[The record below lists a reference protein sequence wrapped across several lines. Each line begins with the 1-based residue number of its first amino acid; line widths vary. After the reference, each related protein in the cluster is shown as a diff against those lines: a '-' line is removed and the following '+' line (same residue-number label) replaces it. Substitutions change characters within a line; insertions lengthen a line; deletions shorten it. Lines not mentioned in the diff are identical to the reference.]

1 MTKKI
6 KLNNADMK
14 YLQADLHVE
23 EASEANAAPKF
34 LIKANAGSRMA
45 FPDGDIVIDLAGFVS
60 QKDARAIP
68 ILYGHDWDQQLGHA
82 TVARVDDEGI
92 WLEGIVSVPSERARE
107 WAASAKAG
115 FPWQASL
122 GFMVADSLAVEE
134 DDEIDVNGRVE
145 KGPVTIAT
153 GVQIWE
159 CSVVT
164 FGADAQT
171 SANVTAAAPRSE
183 TPNESS
189 GDEVKAME
197 DKEKIV
203 EAEATPNVAEVSVD
217 AELEKI
223 RAARVEENRRVD
235 ALEAIAKQYGDREY
249 LNAAISEGWTADR
262 FELETLRHARRNA
275 PVPCAPSDV
284 DAGEV
289 AAAAMLRACG
299 IKPTERT
306 FGQAVLEAADR
317 VKSSDLRGV
326 FEAATGFTPTEA
338 QRYDGREYFQ
348 AASLSTYN
356 LPNVL
361 SKTANAILLN
371 ALGNYER
378 RWTPLF
384 KVSSVNDFRKVER
397 FRLDNDFEFQEVAE
411 GQEFEHGT
419 QTESG
424 WEIQAKTYGKQYVL
438 GWQSMINGEALGVF
452 SDIMQQIA
460 FGAESKLNRICW
472 SLVMNPGNASD
483 GTAFYHASHGSLKT
497 SCALTLA
504 NLSAA
509 ISVFMTRKKANGV
522 PIGVEPRYLVVPPS
536 LLSTARNIVN
546 ATWVNAS
553 GVEGMDFNP
562 MKGIVEIVTAPQLEF
577 AEFTNYS
584 ATTWYLFAD
593 PNSLAP
599 FEIAYLRGQQTP
611 VIRSSELEIGRLG
624 LAIDGHISFGVLA
637 EDWRGALKCTSGA

>member
-1 MTKKI
+1 MTKQI
-6 KLNNADMK
+6 NRSDADLK
-14 YLQADLHVE
+14 YIQADLQIK
-23 EASEANAAPKF
+23 AAEQGAPPKF
-34 LIKANAGSRMA
+34 LIKANAGSRMS
-45 FPDGDIVIDLAGFVS
+45 FPDGDVVIDLAGMVT

-68 ILYGHDWDQQLGHA
+68 ILYGHDWDAQLGHA
-82 TVARVDDEGI
+82 TVARVDESGV
-92 WLEGIVSVPSERARE
+92 WLEGVVSVPSERAKE
-107 WAASAKAG
+107 WTESAKAG

-122 GFMVADSLAVEE
+122 GFLVTDSIKIED
-134 DDEIDVNGRVE
+134 DDEIEVNGRTE
-145 KGPVTIAT
+145 KGAVTVAT

-164 FGADAQT
+164 FGADSQT
-171 SANVTAAAPRSE
+171 SAEITASRPAGIVKVFD
-183 TPNESS
+183 NK
-189 GDEVKAME
+189 EVKSME
-197 DKEKIV
+197 IKENLIEAKS
-203 EAEATPNVAEVSVD
+203 AEAPIEKAEESVVD
-217 AELEKI
+217 ELEKI
-223 RAARVEENRRVD
+223 RAARVKENERID

-249 LNAAISEGWTADR
+249 LNAAITEGWTADR
-262 FELETLRHARRNA
+262 LELETLRHARRNA
-275 PVPCAPSDV
+275 PTPCAPSNV
-284 DAGEV
+284 DAGDV

-299 IKPTERT
+299 VKPSERM
-306 FGQAVLEAADR
+306 FGQAVLEAAER

-326 FEAATGFTPTEA
+326 FEAATGFAPTEA

-348 AASLSTYN
+348 AASISTYN

-361 SKTANAILLN
+361 SRTANAILLN

-378 RWTPLF
+378 RWAPLF
-384 KVSSVNDFRKVER
+384 KVTSVNDFRKVER
-397 FRLDNDFEFQEVAE
+397 WRLDNDFEFQEVAE

-472 SLVMNPGNASD
+472 SLVMDPGTASD
-483 GTAFYHASHGSLKT
+483 GTAFYHANHGSLKT
-497 SCALTLA
+497 SCPLTLA

-509 ISVFMTRKKANGV
+509 VSTFMTRKKANGT
-522 PIGVEPRYLVVPPS
+522 PIDVEPRYLVVPPS

-546 ATWVNAS
+546 ATWINAS

-562 MKGIVEIVTAPQLEF
+562 MKGIVDIITAPQLEF
-577 AEFTNYS
+577 AEYTNYS

-593 PNSLAP
+593 PNTLGP

-637 EDWRGALKCTSGA
+637 EDWRGALKATA